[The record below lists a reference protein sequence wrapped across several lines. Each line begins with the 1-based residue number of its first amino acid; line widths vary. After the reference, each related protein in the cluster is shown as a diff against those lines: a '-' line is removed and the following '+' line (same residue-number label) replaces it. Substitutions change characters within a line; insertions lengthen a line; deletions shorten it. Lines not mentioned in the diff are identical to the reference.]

1 MNEKAI
7 RKAAEEMNEV
17 LGLDPPLDPEEEDLD
32 TLVEMIR
39 EAAQL
44 IDWENDHF
52 SPKSASIIK
61 SIVGIEESGEEPPS
75 SPAQAEKS
83 NRPKQPTKAKKP
95 GPTATVTRR
104 EITARVAEREG
115 FALSL
120 EELAQKA
127 DQEYARLTGKSNLK
141 EAMAAARSCWNVFK
155 GLEILKEKFPD
166 IFGK

>member
-32 TLVEMIR
+32 TLIDMIR

-61 SIVGIEESGEEPPS
+61 SIVGMEESGEEPPS

-83 NRPKQPTKAKKP
+83 TRSEKPAKAKKP

>member
-61 SIVGIEESGEEPPS
+61 SIVGMEESGEESPS

-83 NRPKQPTKAKKP
+83 TRPKQPAKAKKP